1 MRDKRDRADKLT
13 KDTRVRSVMEWFLQ
27 GYMTKDIIA
36 QCFSKWQIDER
47 MAYKYIKECKSILAA
62 ARKGE
67 LSERVDFYLAA
78 KMKLY
83 NEMKDKVTP
92 KGAAVA
98 NDILDSMATLEG
110 IVTNKI
116 DITSKG
122 DKLNNEVDLSKVP
135 TDVLKVLLTTI
146 NKIDD
151 SESN

>member
-1 MRDKRDRADKLT
+1 MREKKDIADKLK
-13 KDTRVRSVMEWFLQ
+13 KDTRVRSVMEWYLQ
-27 GYMTKDIIA
+27 GYMTKDIIT
-36 QCFSKWQIDER
+36 QCFAKWEIGER
-47 MAYKYIKECKSILAA
+47 MAYKYIKECKAILAA

-67 LSERVDFYLAA
+67 VSERIDFYMAA

-116 DITSKG
+116 DITS
-122 DKLNNEVDLSKVP
+122 DKKPLASPQIIVNQFTIDSTLDIKENE
-135 TDVLKVLLTTI
+135 
-146 NKIDD
+146 
-151 SESN
+151 E

>member
-1 MRDKRDRADKLT
+1 MKTKDRADKLT
-13 KDTRVRSVMEWFLQ
+13 KDTRVRAVMEWILQ
-27 GYMTKDIIA
+27 GYMTRDIIT
-36 QCFSKWQIDER
+36 QCFNKWQIDER

-67 LSERVDFYLAA
+67 LSERIDFYLAA

-83 NEMKDKVTP
+83 NEMKDKATP

-122 DKLNNEVDLSKVP
+122 DKLTNEVDLSKVP

-146 NKIDD
+146 NKTDD